1 MRAVR
6 THSSTSPPSSVRACA
21 RCKKTSASATISS
34 PTAAARWRRPT
45 FARPTKPH
53 LPATAERPTTAIR
66 GKAARLSSRAPVR
79 HSTDLDFYLARA
91 DQARREAEAA
101 TLDHVRE
108 RCQRSQAAW
117 EALAD
122 RAART
127 IKMRDEHDR
136 AKAAAVEVEP
146 ELAK

>member
-1 MRAVR
+1 
-6 THSSTSPPSSVRACA
+6 
-21 RCKKTSASATISS
+21 
-34 PTAAARWRRPT
+34 
-45 FARPTKPH
+45 
-53 LPATAERPTTAIR
+53 L
-66 GKAARLSSRAPVR
+66 R

-91 DQARREAEAA
+91 DQARTEAAAA

-127 IKMRDEHDR
+127 IKMRDDHEAR
-136 AKAAAVEVEP
+136 KAIEAESA
-146 ELAK
+146 LAK